1 MGSGRFEPRDAGISP
16 GLSAAGPGGESS
28 RAQGIDPANRNS
40 RRSQPTLKSAAEV
53 EPRHLISGEIA
64 GRIEAKVFG
73 PPSPQHFDSLRL
85 DDRQPTGDLFVAIR
99 GTRYDSHR
107 SIPNLLGSGIRGVV
121 AETPPPPEFPLPWFQ
136 VDDTRRAHALLEQ
149 ARWGDPALQLTNFG
163 ITGTNGKSSTVR
175 ILASILEAAGHKTSW
190 MTTVEQ
196 SLAGTSVVSKMTTPD
211 PPELAAAMSRAIAG
225 GTHSLAL
232 EVSSH
237 AIVQGRISGIPL
249 AGAAIVNLSRDHLD
263 YHGTREAYREAKLK
277 IVEGLKEEAPVLL
290 PATAEFRGPLP
301 HHRGRVLRHSL
312 VPEALNGEPG
322 GTVRSARFDVEGIEA
337 VLEVL
342 GETIEVRS
350 SLRGRHNLENLLVA
364 STLARA
370 VGIPSADIAQGIEA
384 APAVRGRLESV
395 PGTEGRVLVDYAH
408 TPDALSSVL
417 EAMREVTS
425 GRLLVVFGCGG
436 DRDRGKRPEMGAAA
450 AQFCDRLYVTSDN
463 PRSEDPAAIID
474 EVRGGIPQESSTV
487 LEIDRRRA
495 IETALSEL
503 GADDVLV
510 IAGKGHETDQLIG
523 STLYPFDDR
532 QVVLDWLKERGSSSL
547 GSLG

>member
-1 MGSGRFEPRDAGISP
+1 VNPRPSQSILKP
-16 GLSAAGPGGESS
+16 AAVV
-28 RAQGIDPANRNS
+28 A
-40 RRSQPTLKSAAEV
+40 
-53 EPRHLISGEIA
+53 PRHLISGEIA
-64 GRIEAKVFG
+64 DRIQAKVFG

-85 DDRQPTGDLFVAIR
+85 DDRQPSGDLFVAIR

-107 SIPNLLGSGIRGVV
+107 SIPSLLGTGIRGVV

-136 VDDTRRAHALLEQ
+136 VEDTRRAHALLEQ
-149 ARWGDPALQLTNFG
+149 ARWGDPALQLTSFG

-175 ILASILEAAGHKTSW
+175 ILASILEAAGHQTSW

-211 PPELAAAMSRAIAG
+211 PCELAAAMSRAIAG

-263 YHGTREAYREAKLK
+263 YHGTRDAYREAKLK
-277 IVEGLKEEAPVLL
+277 IVECLREEAPVLL

-301 HHRGRVLRHSL
+301 PHRGRLLRHSL
-312 VPEALNGEPG
+312 TPEELNGEPG
-322 GTVRSARFDVEGIEA
+322 GTVRSARFDAEGIEA
-337 VLEVL
+337 AFEIL
-342 GETIEVRS
+342 GETIELRS
-350 SLRGRHNLENLLVA
+350 SLKGRHNLENILVA

-370 VGIPSADIAQGIEA
+370 VGVPLADIARGVEK
-384 APAVRGRLESV
+384 APPVKGRLESV
-395 PGTEGRVLVDYAH
+395 PGTNGQVLVDYAH
-408 TPDALSSVL
+408 TPDALLSVL
-417 EAMREVTS
+417 AAMREVAS

-474 EVRGGIPQESSTV
+474 EIRGGIPKETPTV

-495 IETALSEL
+495 IEGALSEL
-503 GADDVLV
+503 GHDDVLV

-532 QVVLDWLKERGSSSL
+532 KIVLDWLKKRGSSSL
-547 GSLG
+547 ESLG